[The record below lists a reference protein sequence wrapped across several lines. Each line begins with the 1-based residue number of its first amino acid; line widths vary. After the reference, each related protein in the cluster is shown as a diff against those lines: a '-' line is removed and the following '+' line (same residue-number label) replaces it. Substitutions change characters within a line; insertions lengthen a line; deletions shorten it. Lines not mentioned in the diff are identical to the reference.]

1 MVSGCERT
9 LRLLAD
15 ILANHLAV
23 SLSLSQLT
31 TNMALK
37 RLLDAQ
43 RPIAD
48 LASQDLEAMSAE
60 ATTSL
65 YQLPKPEGT
74 PGAHGLTGAA
84 HKRFVIV
91 TTLLF
96 LIDPVRGEPTA
107 HSLDRHPHDS
117 NWRLENLQ
125 KKFLDSFALICS
137 TSRLGGKTASA
148 VCLEQGHPAGNVLRL
163 ARNLGVPQE
172 LVSQLQQ
179 VLNDLAVV
187 AAKGE

>member
-1 MVSGCERT
+1 M
-9 LRLLAD
+9 
-15 ILANHLAV
+15 
-23 SLSLSQLT
+23 
-31 TNMALK
+31 
-37 RLLDAQ
+37 DA
-43 RPIAD
+43 R
-48 LASQDLEAMSAE
+48 
-60 ATTSL
+60 ATTSG
-65 YQLPKPEGT
+65 YQPPRPNGT
-74 PGAHGLTGAA
+74 LGAHGLTGDA

-91 TTLLF
+91 TSLLY

-137 TSRLGGKTASA
+137 TSRTGGKTASA

-163 ARNLGVPQE
+163 ARNLGVPQD

-179 VLNDLAVV
+179 VLNDLSAV